1 MLNAVW
7 VAVIAAVGCFMILV
21 AVSVFVLLKL
31 AGLIGQTSAAVSG
44 LRERS
49 DEAIDRAH
57 SAIDAATGQ
66 LARTEQLTASMDEV
80 TANMADLTGRVTAL
94 APLARLAAASGSSRL
109 VRVPAL
115 LYGVRHAAELRAA
128 TGSARAAGADARRA
142 LQSSRPQTGARR

>member
-49 DEAIDRAH
+49 DAAIDRAH

-94 APLARLAAASGSSRL
+94 APLARLAAASGGSRL
-109 VRVPAL
+109 ARVPAL

>member
-57 SAIDAATGQ
+57 LAIDAATGQ

-109 VRVPAL
+109 ARVPAL

>member
-109 VRVPAL
+109 ARVPAL

-128 TGSARAAGADARRA
+128 TGSARAAGADARRG

>member
-7 VAVIAAVGCFMILV
+7 VAVIAAVGCFVILA

-31 AGLIGQTSAAVSG
+31 AGLIGATSAAVSG

-57 SAIDAATGQ
+57 AAIDSATGQ

-94 APLARLAAASGSSRL
+94 APLARLAALSGSRRL
-109 VRVPAL
+109 ARVPAL
-115 LYGVRHAAELRAA
+115 LYGVRHAAQLRAA
-128 TGSARAAGADARRA
+128 TSAAHTAGADARRA
-142 LQSSRPQTGARR
+142 LESGRRR